1 MVRGRPQAKSA
12 IETPAPSTKMEP
24 IIPQLDGTQNA
35 STDTPIK
42 PPSFTCDSELNAPVT
57 TIDPEQL
64 TTDSLKKLQS
74 TDERQLLDVVD
85 KLRRTG
91 LNGTIELPQ
100 LVVCGDQ
107 SSGKSSVLEAV
118 SILQEHMRILYLRNT
133 KYR

>member
-1 MVRGRPQAKSA
+1 
-12 IETPAPSTKMEP
+12 MEP
-24 IIPQLDGTQNA
+24 IIPQLDGTHDT
-35 STDTPIK
+35 STDTQTK
-42 PPSFTCDSELNAPVT
+42 PLSFTGDSELSAPLA

-85 KLRRTG
+85 RLRRTG

-118 SILQEHMRILYLRNT
+118 SISQKHVQGSY
-133 KYR
+133 